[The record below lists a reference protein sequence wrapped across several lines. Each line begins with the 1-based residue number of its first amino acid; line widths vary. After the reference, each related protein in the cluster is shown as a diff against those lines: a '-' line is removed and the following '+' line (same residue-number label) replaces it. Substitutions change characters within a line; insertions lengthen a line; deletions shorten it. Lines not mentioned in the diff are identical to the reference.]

1 MLLGNIP
8 SDNLE
13 STLDNYDPSRKTYPE
28 DGVYAQN
35 LARALVELE
44 TGKPAGLLLT
54 GESGNGKTHLAVGIG
69 RTLAERGDKVVFT
82 KFEGNNWDLRS
93 IPGGLP
99 GVGWLSDIEGF
110 VEAHDTFIFDD
121 LPGDMAPGWRKALQE
136 ITLASYNQGKRV
148 VMTSNQ
154 LAPMIIE
161 QLGRPGTG
169 ELGALD
175 AGPALKERIRQTW
188 NLVEFRGESFRSGQ
202 DKWYAGVERPADAPT
217 IDQAVRAAAELDKQQ
232 RDNTILR
239 ALAAALLPVAIKAGV
254 AQPQLQDLKAALGRP
269 KGS

>member
-13 STLDNYDPSRKTYPE
+13 STLDNYDPSRNTYPE
-28 DGVYAQN
+28 EGVYARN

-69 RTLAERGDKVVFT
+69 RALAERGDKVAFT

-99 GVGWLSDIEGF
+99 GVGWGSDIEGF
-110 VEAHDTFIFDD
+110 TEAHDAFIFDD
-121 LPGDMAPGWRKALQE
+121 LPGDMAPGWRRALQE

-154 LAPMIIE
+154 LAPKIIE
-161 QLGRPGTG
+161 QLARPGTG
-169 ELGALD
+169 ELGELD

-202 DKWYAGVERPADAPT
+202 DKWYADVERPADAPT

-232 RDNTILR
+232 RENTLLR
-239 ALAAALLPVAIKAGV
+239 ALAAALVPVVVKAGV
-254 AQPQLQDLKAALGRP
+254 AQPQVQDLKDALGWP